1 MTSIAV
7 ETTSFYADD
16 RSWLLSQWGQNPGE
30 NPSITIDVSAFTSG
44 THYPNGYIKS
54 GEPLGMI
61 TATSSG
67 DKIVVGP
74 YDNAAVDGR
83 QTCIGF
89 LHSAVKVPDLADN
102 TKDTN
107 GALVKAGFIKEARLP
122 RAIDANGK
130 ADLKLCDFS

>member
-30 NPSITIDVSAFTSG
+30 NPSITIDVSAFTAG

-61 TATSSG
+61 TASSSG

-89 LHSAVKVPDLADN
+89 LHSAVKVPDLADT

-107 GALVKAGFIKEARLP
+107 GALVKAGFIKEGRLP